1 MGSILCFCIVL
12 GFICCRYPS
21 AKYDMTEVDMLDV
34 FIATLLTILIFISI
48 TLLMVR
54 HDLIPPPVQR
64 VETSNSISNE
74 MQTEEDLFDEAHV
87 LFEQEGKSKV
97 INPDHVLIPDQINDY
112 HEFKFTEKERLSVLT
127 IFDYI
132 HLPQFDREQL
142 GAGG

>member
-1 MGSILCFCIVL
+1 
-12 GFICCRYPS
+12 
-21 AKYDMTEVDMLDV
+21 MLDV